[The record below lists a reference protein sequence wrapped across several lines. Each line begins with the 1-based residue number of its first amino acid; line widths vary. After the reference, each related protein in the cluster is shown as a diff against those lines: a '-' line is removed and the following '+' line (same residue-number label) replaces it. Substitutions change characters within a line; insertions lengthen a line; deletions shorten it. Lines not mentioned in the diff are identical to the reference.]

1 VTTTPAGNAP
11 VPGRFLS
18 ASWRFLALINYEI
31 DGDVLR
37 PFVPRGILLDAFEG
51 RTYVSVVGF
60 RFLDTR
66 VLGMAIP
73 FHRDFNEI
81 NLRFYVRRL
90 GPEGWRRGVVF
101 IREIVPRRAIALVAR
116 AVYNEPYVSRRM
128 SHRIDLPAGRPGSG
142 LVEYAWHEGARRSFL
157 RARTRGVA
165 EPPVPGSAEEFITE
179 HYWGYARQRD
189 SGCVEYRVE
198 HVPWNVWQTTEAEL
212 DCDVARSYGAP
223 FSACLGAAPSSAFVA
238 DGSPVV
244 VRHGVRIP

>member
-1 VTTTPAGNAP
+1 MTSPGNA
-11 VPGRFLS
+11 PGRFLS
-18 ASWRFLALINYEI
+18 ASWRFLALVNYQI
-31 DGDVLR
+31 DRDVLQ
-37 PFVPRGILLDAFEG
+37 PFVPRGTELEAFEG

-66 VLGMAIP
+66 VLGLAIP
-73 FHRDFNEI
+73 FHRDFEEV

-101 IREIVPRRAIALVAR
+101 LREIVPRRAIAAVAR

-128 SHRIDLPAGRPGSG
+128 SHRIDLPAGSG
-142 LVEYAWHEGARRSFL
+142 LVEYSWQEGARRNCL
-157 RARTRGVA
+157 RVRMRGEA
-165 EPPVPGSAEEFITE
+165 QPLVPGSAEEFITE

-189 SGCVEYRVE
+189 GGCVEYRVE
-198 HVPWNVWQTTEAEL
+198 HVPWRVWQTREAVL
-212 DCDVARSYGAP
+212 DCDVARSYGAA

-244 VRHGVRIP
+244 VRRGTRIP